1 MLKVF
6 AKNSSGWDNL
16 RGSMYVPETS
26 KFDPTLIPVW
36 LIAVSCITLGTLLS
50 GHQAMGGPQ
59 RIDRQQGDNES
70 ENHSK
75 ETRDERP
82 LPDLV
87 RLRSNSSPPVLVTS
101 NTNQV
106 EKSLADFVLGNS
118 GSFKDRER
126 SSPTE

>member
-1 MLKVF
+1 MLEIF
-6 AKNSSGWDNL
+6 AANSSGWDNL

-59 RIDRQQGDNES
+59 RIDRQQGDNDLEHNDH
-70 ENHSK
+70 EN
-75 ETRDERP
+75 RPNERP

-87 RLRSNSSPPVLVTS
+87 RQRSNSAPPIPS
-101 NTNQV
+101 AGQMNQV
-106 EKSLADFVLGNS
+106 EYSACFLLYNF
-118 GSFKDRER
+118 
-126 SSPTE
+126 

>member
-1 MLKVF
+1 MLQVF

-70 ENHSK
+70 GSQ
-75 ETRDERP
+75 ETRDQRP

-87 RLRSNSSPPVLVTS
+87 RQRSNSSPPVLVTS

-106 EKSLADFVLGNS
+106 EKSLADYVLGNS